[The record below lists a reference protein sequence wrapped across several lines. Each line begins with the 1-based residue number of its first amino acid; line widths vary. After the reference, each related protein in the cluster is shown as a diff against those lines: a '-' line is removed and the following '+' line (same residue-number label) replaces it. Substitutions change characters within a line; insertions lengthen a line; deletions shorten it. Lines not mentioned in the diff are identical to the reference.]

1 MRSSLAQSDSTQS
14 ETLPGNLS
22 GWKGKLALCS
32 SLNEYLWEHCI
43 TFHMPQT
50 LLKKTK
56 WKKNEELKGSHIIT
70 HFALKQINT
79 SYLQNMFLFIASIC
93 LCVSVYTLK
102 KKFKIFFIA
111 YSWTSLIASTLKYT
125 FRLSSMNHTGWF
137 NSIPTFNHILGL
149 ITPWKHLL
157 NNASPSYECLLTMW
171 PMKELNLAQ
180 MTFPFPLNV
189 VVVLQYKWFSRD
201 LIHLAIDSHPFSL
214 ESFERTFLISENKGG
229 WILQLVKNNADQN
242 NCHFSLMIIYCIP
255 IWLLLHY
262 QWPHCL

>member
-1 MRSSLAQSDSTQS
+1 ML
-14 ETLPGNLS
+14 
-22 GWKGKLALCS
+22 
-32 SLNEYLWEHCI
+32 
-43 TFHMPQT
+43 F
-50 LLKKTK
+50 TK
-56 WKKNEELKGSHIIT
+56 WVFVRALHNFSYATDPIEKDKMKKKWGIKRFPYHYTLCLETNKH
-70 HFALKQINT
+70 Q
-79 SYLQNMFLFIASIC
+79 LFTKYVFIHCFHLSLC
-93 LCVSVYTLK
+93 LCVHSLK
-102 KKFKIFFIA
+102 KKLKIFFIA

-180 MTFPFPLNV
+180 MTFPFPLNF

-201 LIHLAIDSHPFSL
+201 LIHLAIDSHLFSL

-262 QWPHCL
+262 QWPHRL